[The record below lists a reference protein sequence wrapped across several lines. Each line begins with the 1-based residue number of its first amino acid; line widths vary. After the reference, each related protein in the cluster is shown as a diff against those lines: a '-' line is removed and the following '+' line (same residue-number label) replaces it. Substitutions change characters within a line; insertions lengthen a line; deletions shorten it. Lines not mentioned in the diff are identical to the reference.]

1 LVSAEKL
8 AETKLFEAKDRVW
21 GTKIEPIE
29 SGMPG
34 RNHPHPE
41 RFYAQT
47 PSLMEKVKSTF
58 VSAEKFAETGL
69 LEAKKRV
76 WGTKIEPIEGGMPG
90 RNHPHPERFYAPSP
104 TLMDKVKGGL
114 IWAETSVQAGL
125 VSAKDRVL
133 GLTEK
138 VEPVEDGMADNLETF
153 ETPAPGLMDKVK
165 GGLASTQLGLIS
177 AKERIF
183 GKPVQPI
190 EGGMPGRNH
199 PHPERFEAKAP
210 GLMTKIGEFVHKV
223 GGFDHKEAHPMEM
236 QAESGI
242 EKESI
247 DQDAVRE
254 QLEDILTKET
264 IHPLQGMPGPGRNH
278 PMADSH
284 KAQDQ
289 GLLTKLSDKFKN
301 VFIGEKEVTGST

>member
-1 LVSAEKL
+1 
-8 AETKLFEAKDRVW
+8 
-21 GTKIEPIE
+21 
-29 SGMPG
+29 M
-34 RNHPHPE
+34 
-41 RFYAQT
+41 
-47 PSLMEKVKSTF
+47 
-58 VSAEKFAETGL
+58 
-69 LEAKKRV
+69 
-76 WGTKIEPIEGGMPG
+76 
-90 RNHPHPERFYAPSP
+90 
-104 TLMDKVKGGL
+104 
-114 IWAETSVQAGL
+114 
-125 VSAKDRVL
+125 

-138 VEPVEDGMADNLETF
+138 VEPIEGEMADQPNLETF

-199 PHPERFEAKAP
+199 PHPELFEAKAP
-210 GLMTKIGEFVHKV
+210 GLMTKIGEFVQKV
-223 GGFDHKEAHPMEM
+223 GGFDHKEAHPMKM
-236 QAESGI
+236 QAESEI

-278 PMADSH
+278 PMADSL

-301 VFIGEKEVTGST
+301 TFIGEKVTGST